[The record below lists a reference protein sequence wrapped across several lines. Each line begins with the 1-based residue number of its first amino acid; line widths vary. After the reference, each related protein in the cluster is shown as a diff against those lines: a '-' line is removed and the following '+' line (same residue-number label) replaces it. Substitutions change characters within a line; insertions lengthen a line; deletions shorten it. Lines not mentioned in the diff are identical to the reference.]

1 MEEPGE
7 MSLVARDL
15 LQGLIVRQQT
25 LPSYVPKIPLYLLSL
40 KLGSSAF
47 HWALLIN
54 RIETIRADGTG
65 LRTVFASRNLC
76 ARDPVFS
83 PSGNKIAF
91 DYELGMDFWKINLDG
106 KGLTNMTNTPGR
118 WETSPD
124 WGPMPTA
131 TTAR

>member
-1 MEEPGE
+1 MFLRSRSTFSAS
-7 MSLVARDL
+7 SLDR
-15 LQGLIVRQQT
+15 
-25 LPSYVPKIPLYLLSL
+25 
-40 KLGSSAF
+40 SAF

-83 PSGNKIAF
+83 PGGNKIAF

-106 KGLTNMTNTPGR
+106 KGLTNVTNTPGR

-124 WGPMPTA
+124 WGRCPPLPP
-131 TTAR
+131 RGSPK